1 MCSFKNLE
9 DTFDK
14 RLAFFYREIDR
25 LEGLRKALAENQV
38 NLDDKNLSF
47 ASIEHDI
54 NMLKILINHV
64 TSQKREKI

>member
-1 MCSFKNLE
+1 MFSFKNLE

-25 LEGLRKALAENQV
+25 LEGLRKALSENQV

-47 ASIEHDI
+47 ASIEHDV

>member
-25 LEGLRKALAENQV
+25 LEGLQKALAENQV

-47 ASIEHDI
+47 ASIEHDV

>member
-25 LEGLRKALAENQV
+25 LEGLQKALAENQV

-64 TSQKREKI
+64 TS

>member
-1 MCSFKNLE
+1 MFSFKNLE

>member
-1 MCSFKNLE
+1 ME

-25 LEGLRKALAENQV
+25 LEGLRKALSENQV

-47 ASIEHDI
+47 ASIEHDV

>member
-1 MCSFKNLE
+1 MFSFKNFE

-25 LEGLRKALAENQV
+25 LEGLRKALAENQI
-38 NLDDKNLSF
+38 NLNDKNLSF
-47 ASIEHDI
+47 VSIEHDI

-64 TSQKREKI
+64 TSQKREKT

>member
-1 MCSFKNLE
+1 MFSFKNLE

-38 NLDDKNLSF
+38 DLDDKNLSF

>member
-1 MCSFKNLE
+1 MCSFKNFE

-14 RLAFFYREIDR
+14 RLAFFCREIDR

-47 ASIEHDI
+47 VSIEHDI